1 MKNKSNVFWI
11 IIIGVIVAASSVLI
25 WGFAT
30 NWGSGKG
37 NAGEN
42 KEKLNKATQALIKA
56 EEKLYLANQKVKK
69 AEIDTEKAEIALE
82 NTKKQVVDFQTKVN
96 ELNKLTTQFE
106 TAKKQLTEAETAKKQ
121 LETAK
126 KQLTE
131 AEAAKETAETAKNK
145 AEAAKETAETAKNKA
160 EAAKETAETAKNK
173 AEAAKETAEAEK
185 NKAIQDKKTVQNAIK
200 ALYNNCSKCNSI
212 NTDKDTVQKALKC
225 SKCVLIESLP
235 NLPPNIPD
243 DILQTSINTG
253 AIVTLMEKAKDLTE
267 LYVQFT
273 HGNISANE
281 LHKARTVVSDGI
293 ETLKAS
299 KEESNNLEPY
309 KQMTYHTDIITD
321 ELIITPVNIF
331 LFIFAVSFVII
342 SYVLIRKVYVKN
354 I

>member
-131 AEAAKETAETAKNK
+131 
-145 AEAAKETAETAKNKA
+145 A

>member
-131 AEAAKETAETAKNK
+131 